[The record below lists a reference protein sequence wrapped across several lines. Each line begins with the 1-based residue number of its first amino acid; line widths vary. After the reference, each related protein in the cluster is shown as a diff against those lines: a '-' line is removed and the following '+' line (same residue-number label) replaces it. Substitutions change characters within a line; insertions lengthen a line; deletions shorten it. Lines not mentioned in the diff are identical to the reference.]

1 MILEV
6 PTYEELLNSCL
17 QNIPNNIDKREGS
30 IIFNAIAPCCL
41 ELSNL
46 YHKLQNAIDLI
57 FLDTSAG
64 DYLDR
69 FVNQFNFKR
78 NKATQALRKGEFNLE
93 IPIGSMFSDGNLS
106 YEVIERIDST
116 FNYIL
121 KCTTYGNVGN
131 NYRGSLTP
139 ISYINNLTRAELT
152 DIIKIGQDIE
162 DDDSVRARFIEY
174 IKRPEFG
181 GNISDYKKK
190 ALSLNNVGGVKVIPV
205 WNGAGTV
212 KLILSSTNG
221 GVLSTPQIQ
230 EIQKQICPDLA
241 DTGKGLAPIGHIVTV
256 ESVSIKRVKIEI
268 KLQLKAGITK
278 ETIKPKIIKV
288 IDEYFTTL
296 NKSWGETDN
305 IILRINSLM
314 YQILSSDNG
323 IIDITL
329 LKLNNATNNLTLE
342 SKEILE
348 RDGDIILS

>member
-69 FVNQFNFKR
+69 YVNQFNFKR
-78 NKATQALRKGEFNLE
+78 NKATQALRKGEFNIE
-93 IPIGSMFSDGNLS
+93 IPIDSMFSDGNLS
-106 YEVIERIDST
+106 YEVIERIGST

-212 KLILSSTNG
+212 KLILSSTNFL
-221 GVLSTPQIQ
+221 VFSLTLLLS
-230 EIQKQICPDLA
+230 
-241 DTGKGLAPIGHIVTV
+241 
-256 ESVSIKRVKIEI
+256 
-268 KLQLKAGITK
+268 
-278 ETIKPKIIKV
+278 
-288 IDEYFTTL
+288 F
-296 NKSWGETDN
+296 
-305 IILRINSLM
+305 
-314 YQILSSDNG
+314 
-323 IIDITL
+323 ITL
-329 LKLNNATNNLTLE
+329 ETVCVETPHSFATSLIVIFFIVLLPFIMLPLTIIVYPEKLICQYIKNVNNH
-342 SKEILE
+342 
-348 RDGDIILS
+348 